1 MSTLIVPKFS
11 EITESPFTRA
21 TSDQLQILY
30 TRYDLATKHSVGKDV
45 IEVAC
50 GAGVGLGMIAGVGRH
65 VTGGDID
72 DQNCATALE
81 SYAGRPN
88 IEVRHVDALQ
98 LPFGACSFDVVVLY
112 EALYYLPS
120 ADEFLREARR
130 VLRPGGTLLISTV
143 NCRWGEFNASPFSTR
158 YFDAAELAG
167 ILVRQGF
174 DVSLYG
180 GFPEKAGGAGSA
192 VIGAVRKAAVRLH
205 LIPGTQK
212 RKEWLKRIFYGELQQ
227 IPRELKAGLVAPA
240 PLDPLEP
247 PYAADQFRFIYAVA
261 VLP

>member
-130 VLRPGGTLLISTV
+130 VLRSAGGPRRRGHRSGLRAGVHQVS
-143 NCRWGEFNASPFSTR
+143 F
-158 YFDAAELAG
+158 AAHRPAALGGQSRSGHA
-167 ILVRQGF
+167 QGGA
-174 DVSLYG
+174 VSLERETARDEPRGAPFQSAYVG
-180 GFPEKAGGAGSA
+180 LPDAGSGFLHGESDS
-192 VIGAVRKAAVRLH
+192 GAPERAEQS
-205 LIPGTQK
+205 PGHRADGGRRSLRAPRFGDASLDCLAKYSK
-212 RKEWLKRIFYGELQQ
+212 RSFSILKSS
-227 IPRELKAGLVAPA
+227 
-240 PLDPLEP
+240 
-247 PYAADQFRFIYAVA
+247 
-261 VLP
+261 